1 MFNFISYLE
10 SSSIDGLSQIAAKK
24 SNERVF
30 WIFVVMTGF
39 LLAGS
44 LIFISFKSWAE
55 NPATTNIESLAISD
69 MQIPFPKARK

>member
-10 SSSIDGLSQIAAKK
+10 SSSIHGLSQIAAKK

-39 LLAGS
+39 LL
-44 LIFISFKSWAE
+44 E

-69 MQIPFPKARK
+69 MQMPFPKARK